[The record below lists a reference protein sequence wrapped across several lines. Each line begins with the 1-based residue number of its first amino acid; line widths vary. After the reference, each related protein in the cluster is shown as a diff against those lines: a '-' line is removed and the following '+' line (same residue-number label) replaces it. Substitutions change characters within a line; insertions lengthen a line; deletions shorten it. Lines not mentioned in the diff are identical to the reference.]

1 MSETKSFEMLLN
13 SLKFEVSDYLVL
25 NELTE
30 YQKEEIDNATI
41 ILKDNIVGEVK
52 KLGGNLKKNEEKFK
66 QFVNQAERELEK
78 DDYKDIR
85 KEFKNHVKKLRE
97 LITKSC
103 VAIIP
108 VKEMP
113 WVDVIFR
120 TNPRIIFE
128 KKKAHLRDNAISYH
142 GEIKSIISKPTIY
155 GKMKNAEPLFAP
167 LMGALDLESQ
177 KFNESQEGSLSQNF
191 PYINAIMLSL
201 DSVSTRSQLVKY
213 HEGYQRHGE
222 PICDYLMKDSQL
234 MKVMEKVFSGI
245 ESKRLNLDMAVC
257 GIAIPQLTTNTTLLL
272 ITDESSDSNR
282 FTKCFEALLRF
293 SAACCEA
300 PPSCKT
306 NAVQQSSQ
314 MPQAAQSQASA
325 TSVLR
330 TPGGQELKVWSQEEL
345 AEASQK
351 RTTSI
356 PSGMEVWS
364 QEGLG
369 RLAEKRG
376 NGLPEGMEVWKEEE
390 LTELASKR
398 QGGLNIPEWKPD
410 QELNECSKCGYSLRP
425 GWSKCP
431 ICDTPVSK
439 PDSPPNKEPEQK
451 STGQD
456 KTE

>member
-1 MSETKSFEMLLN
+1 MSEIKSFEMLIN
-13 SLKFEVSDYLVL
+13 SLKFEISDYLVL

-30 YQKEEIDNATI
+30 FQKEEIDNATI

-52 KLGGNLKKNEEKFK
+52 KLGGNIKKNEEKFK
-66 QFVNQAERELEK
+66 EFVNRAEKELEK
-78 DDYKDIR
+78 DSYKDIR
-85 KEFKNHVKKLRE
+85 KEFKNYVKNLRE
-97 LITKSC
+97 LINKSC
-103 VAIIP
+103 IAIIP

-128 KKKAHLRDNAISYH
+128 KKHTHLLDNAISYH
-142 GEIKSIISKPTIY
+142 GEIKGVISKPTIY
-155 GKMKNAEPLFAP
+155 GKMKNTEPLFAP

-177 KFNESQEGSLSQNF
+177 KFEKSQEGSLSQNF

-257 GIAIPQLTTNTTLLL
+257 GIAIPQLTNNTTLLL

-300 PPSCKT
+300 PPSCKA
-306 NAVQQSSQ
+306 NVVQQSGQ

-356 PSGMEVWS
+356 SSGMEAWS
-364 QEGLG
+364 QEDLT

-410 QELNECSKCGYSLRP
+410 KKLNECSKCGYSLRP

-431 ICDTPVSK
+431 ICETPVSN

-451 STGQD
+451 STEQD
-456 KTE
+456 KTD